1 MAASIVFLPAAPA
14 LDPVVAA
21 GAAAELDET
30 RAAVA
35 AAVLGRT
42 RASSDSA
49 TPGLDGSW
57 GVVAPDQRAAITA
70 TRLVGAIADTG
81 LAREPAH
88 VVVRPFPPPS
98 GAADWATAGAEALAA
113 DMVAA
118 DPDVED
124 CWFVVGD
131 GTACRTDKA
140 PGYWDA
146 RAETVDS
153 RIARAL
159 ATGDHRGLGNLDRRQ
174 CAELLVAGWPV
185 WQALSHVLSHRCPGV
200 SVRDPRLLHASA
212 PYGVGYF
219 VARWTV
225 ESDPIRGIPST
236 TGPDGAD
243 TAPSPQAPP
252 EQPQPESDESLV
264 PRSS

>member
-1 MAASIVFLPAAPA
+1 MAESIVFLPAAPA

-21 GAAAELDET
+21 EAAAELDET
-30 RAAVA
+30 RASVA

-49 TPGLDGSW
+49 ASSLVSSW
-57 GVVAPDQRAAITA
+57 GVIAPDQRAAITA
-70 TRLVGAIADTG
+70 VRLVGAITDSG
-81 LAREPAH
+81 LDREPVH

-113 DMVAA
+113 DMLAA

-146 RAETVDS
+146 RAEAVDS
-153 RIARAL
+153 RIAEAL
-159 ATGDHRGLGNLDRRQ
+159 ATGDHRGLDNLDRRQ

-185 WQALSHVLSHRCPGV
+185 WQALSHVLSHRRPGA

-225 ESDPIRGIPST
+225 ESAPIRGIPST
-236 TGPDGAD
+236 TGPDGAVA
-243 TAPSPQAPP
+243 APSPQAPP
-252 EQPQPESDESLV
+252 EQPQPEPVRSAA
-264 PRSS
+264 PRLS